1 MCLKLIRKITLL
13 NRFIPSMS
21 IIAMLIYSLAANAK
35 CDFDVVQKGVNL
47 AGAEFNDKKIPGVLN
62 KDFVYPNDA
71 EFDYFAAA
79 GANAIRLPFLWQR
92 IQPVLGSPL
101 SSSELENIKTTLAK
115 AKLRGMCV
123 VLDVHNYGSYRGYAI
138 GSPEVPV
145 SAFTDLWL
153 RLAAEFKDESV
164 AAFGLMNEPAKL
176 PIGLWATIAQTT
188 VDAIRN
194 SGAKNLILVPG
205 GRWSG
210 VHEWEK
216 QIRGASNA
224 QAFAAFRD
232 PLKRSY
238 IEVHQYADI
247 GYSGTGSTCVG
258 PETINTMFA
267 NIARWAK
274 TYNQKL
280 FLGEFGVPANQQC
293 MEALNAM
300 LAQMREH
307 NIWGGWTY
315 WAAGSWWGN
324 YPMSVEP
331 SDGRDA
337 PQMQLLRKY
346 LR

>member
-1 MCLKLIRKITLL
+1 MPLDRLIKSVFAITIL
-13 NRFIPSMS
+13 
-21 IIAMLIYSLAANAK
+21 IASFAAYAK
-35 CDFDVVQKGVNL
+35 CDFDIVQKGVNL
-47 AGAEFNDKKIPGVLN
+47 AGAEFNDKKLPGVLN

-71 EFDYFAAA
+71 QLDYFAAA

-92 IQPVLGSPL
+92 IQPILGRPL
-101 SSSELENIKTTLAK
+101 SNSELENIKTILAK

-123 VLDVHNYGSYRGYAI
+123 VLDVHNYGSYNGYAI

-145 SAFTDLWL
+145 GAFTDLWL

-176 PIGLWATIAQTT
+176 PIALWSTIAQST
-188 VDAIRN
+188 VYAIRN
-194 SGAKNLILVPG
+194 SGARNLILVSG

-216 QIRGASNA
+216 PIRGASNA
-224 QAFAAFRD
+224 QAFATFRD

-238 IEVHQYADI
+238 IEVHQYADV
-247 GYSGTGSTCVG
+247 GYSGTGLSCVAA
-258 PETINTMFA
+258 ETISAMFE
-267 NIARWAK
+267 NITRWAK

-280 FLGEFGVPANQQC
+280 FLGEFGVPANQRC
-293 MEALNAM
+293 MEALDAM
-300 LAQMREH
+300 LAHMKQ
-307 NIWGGWTY
+307 NDVWGGWTY

-324 YPMSVEP
+324 YPMSIEP
-331 SDGRDA
+331 LDGKDA